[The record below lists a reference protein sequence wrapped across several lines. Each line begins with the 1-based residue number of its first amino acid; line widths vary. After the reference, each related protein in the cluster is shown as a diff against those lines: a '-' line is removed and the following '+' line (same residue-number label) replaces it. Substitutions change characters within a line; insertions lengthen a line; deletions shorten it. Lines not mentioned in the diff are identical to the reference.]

1 MKIIYIEFSFQS
13 NFLSY
18 EFFTIYPPR
27 PLRWIVKNP
36 YDQKFDKKEELEL
49 IFTIYLSDFNKI
61 FFEKTYWALFE
72 VVELQNKHFKQRNI
86 FRDNGI
92 VISISVIQWI
102 VEVLHMN
109 IFYFYIYMIVGY
121 SNIIDKFFNLYL
133 ITITIIILPSFYLK
147 GEAAFRRNLTVNG
160 PFKAMKNVIIG
171 KMWMSKESKSYYP
184 LSITF
189 DSEHA
194 FKDF

>member
-1 MKIIYIEFSFQS
+1 MNSSQFILQGHWGELFRIY
-13 NFLSY
+13 
-18 EFFTIYPPR
+18 
-27 PLRWIVKNP
+27 
-36 YDQKFDKKEELEL
+36 KFEKKEELEL

-72 VVELQNKHFKQRNI
+72 VVELKNKHFKQRNI

-133 ITITIIILPSFYLK
+133 IIIMVVVLPSFYLN
-147 GEAAFRRNLTVNG
+147 GEAAFRRNLVVHG
-160 PFKAMKNVIIG
+160 PFKAIKNVIVG
-171 KMWMSKESKSYYP
+171 KMWITQENNLWTLPKTILIT
-184 LSITF
+184 LSTIVLIWTCFQRIWTF
-189 DSEHA
+189 W
-194 FKDF
+194 

>member
-1 MKIIYIEFSFQS
+1 M
-13 NFLSY
+13 
-18 EFFTIYPPR
+18 
-27 PLRWIVKNP
+27 RWIVKNP
-36 YDQKFDKKEELEL
+36 YDQKVDKKEELEL

-72 VVELQNKHFKQRNI
+72 VVELKNKHFKQRNI

-133 ITITIIILPSFYLK
+133 IIIMVVVLPSFYLN
-147 GEAAFRRNLTVNG
+147 GEAAFRRNLVAHG
-160 PFKAMKNVIIG
+160 PFRAMKNVIIG
-171 KMWMSKESKSYYP
+171 KMWITQENMASYD
-184 LSITF
+184 LSMVLDILITF
-189 DSEHA
+189 YYVKFYL
-194 FKDF
+194 FKKAVWVFSSPSNSNQGDKNY